1 MAQPKPSTVLL
12 ILAVFACVAL
22 YVLGAGLGAQDRTG
36 SGQAGMSEQ
45 ERKELRTRLFGD
57 PPSVAPGALTA
68 TTGCTLS
75 GDRVQVAR
83 GRPCVVDVAEAD
95 ERLRTLEVEP
105 LGGSVVDLRL
115 EMKGRVPVAIPVDEL
130 DEAQEFN
137 ILGSGATLT
146 LECRSPSGVGGC
158 PVRLR

>member
-1 MAQPKPSTVLL
+1 MPQPKASTIVLL
-12 ILAVFACVAL
+12 LALFACVAL
-22 YVLGAGLGAQDRTG
+22 YVLGVGLGVQDETP
-36 SGQAGMSEQ
+36 SGESGMSEQ
-45 ERKELRTRLFGD
+45 ERKNLRTRIFGA

-68 TTGCTLS
+68 TSGCVLS
-75 GDRVQVAR
+75 GGRVQVVPR
-83 GRPCVVDVAEAD
+83 SPCVVAVAESD

-115 EMKGRVPVAIPVDEL
+115 EFKGRVPVAIPVDEL

-137 ILGSGATLT
+137 VLGSGATVT
-146 LECRSPSGVGGC
+146 LECRTPSAVGGC